1 MTIKLYKNWKREIR
15 CNRWKSFDSYDL
27 SLVKAVTR
35 GKRMNETFLLELQV
49 EHPEQTK
56 T

>member
-27 SLVKAVTR
+27 
-35 GKRMNETFLLELQV
+35 
-49 EHPEQTK
+49 
-56 T
+56 